1 MTKTTKVE
9 SELVKAV
16 LEGLLDKKGED
27 IKLLDMRDL
36 EASVAN
42 YFIICT
48 GNSHP
53 QVDALADNVEEFA
66 KKATKENPIGIEGR
80 ENSEW
85 ILLDYSDVVVH
96 IFLRETREFYK
107 LEKLWSDAKI
117 SLITPEENS

>member
-9 SELVKAV
+9 PELVKAV
-16 LEGLLDKKGED
+16 LDGLLDKKGED
-27 IKLLDMRDL
+27 IKLLDMRNL
-36 EASVAN
+36 EAAVAN

-53 QVDALADNVEEFA
+53 QVDALADSVDEFV
-66 KKATKENPIGIEGR
+66 KKATHENPIGIEGR

-96 IFLRETREFYK
+96 IFLPETRNFYN

-117 SLITPEENS
+117 SLITPEENL